1 MKIKFDFVTN
11 SSSTCFVIILKK
23 GQKFI
28 KEQFMDCVGVNDKSP
43 VYTIFESLFEM
54 FAYNMKV
61 FDSAVSAH
69 RWNKGGPWDS
79 FIKDIF
85 SDDLVNRIRL
95 AKELGDSLY
104 FGTLSSDI
112 NDLET
117 FFCCDSFKI
126 EGKNIFIDATNSSW

>member
-23 GQKFI
+23 EQKFT
-28 KEQFMDCVGVNDKSP
+28 KEQFMECVGVNDKSP
-43 VYTIFESLFEM
+43 AYNIFESLFEM
-54 FAYNMKV
+54 FDANMKP
-61 FDSAVSAH
+61 FDQAVPVH
-69 RWNKGGPWDS
+69 RWNNSGPWES

-85 SDDLVNRIRL
+85 SEDLVKRIKQ
-95 AKELGDSLY
+95 AKELGDPLY
-104 FGTLSSDI
+104 FGTLRSDED
-112 NDLET
+112 DLES